1 GPLSAEWKRL
11 APVGDRRR
19 MEQINDAYLDG
30 MGKAL
35 VNLWD
40 DVVELFGIL
49 ANLDEHAAKLLEFIN
64 EADFEKL
71 KAQAKELLGTALLI
85 ASDEPLLF
93 IYASAIVCWIQLLP
107 PTTAAEMVAELS
119 TGLLLDI
126 LLGIIL
132 TGGAGLAVRLAVKG
146 SKAIKASEGAMLLR
160 KAMQVLIDT
169 SCRHSLQLHAEKLK
183 PLAVRGEVMAN
194 SSNKITAQIQST
206 A

>member
-1 GPLSAEWKRL
+1 
-11 APVGDRRR
+11 

-93 IYASAIVCWIQLLP
+93 IGPSCCRPRLPRKWSRNSPPACSSIFCSAS
-107 PTTAAEMVAELS
+107 S
-119 TGLLLDI
+119 
-126 LLGIIL
+126 
-132 TGGAGLAVRLAVKG
+132 
-146 SKAIKASEGAMLLR
+146 
-160 KAMQVLIDT
+160 
-169 SCRHSLQLHAEKLK
+169 
-183 PLAVRGEVMAN
+183 
-194 SSNKITAQIQST
+194 
-206 A
+206 